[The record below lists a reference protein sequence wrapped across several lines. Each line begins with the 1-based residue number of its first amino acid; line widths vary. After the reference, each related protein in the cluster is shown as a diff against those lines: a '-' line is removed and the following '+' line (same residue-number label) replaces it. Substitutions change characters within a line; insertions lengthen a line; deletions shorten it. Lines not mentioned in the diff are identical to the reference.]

1 MMYHT
6 EGDMIDTEFRRGQNA
21 AFDAMWE
28 AVGQAEHEL
37 RDDAGTI
44 DPYARAVLAV
54 VRGQLDAVVSAIDGE
69 WACEERVQRAR
80 ENAATPEK
88 IQRGEGSWT

>member
-1 MMYHT
+1 MYNT
-6 EGDMIDTEFRRGQNA
+6 DVEWCEINPYGERMSDDDSEFRRGQNA

-28 AVGQAEHEL
+28 ALGQAEHEL

-80 ENAATPEK
+80 AA
-88 IQRGEGSWT
+88 GL